1 MFARNLS
8 LRAFVGRVLRRFVEE
23 RFDQISASLAFTTL
37 LSLVPLVAIV
47 LGLMSLLPVFYGMV
61 EQLDHFALRG
71 LLPKHYAGMIIAY
84 VLEFSQKAANVTL
97 VGLLVLVATVFLLL
111 QTIERAFNHV
121 WRVTENRPWWRRLRL
136 YAAVLVLWPLA
147 VTCVITTISY
157 AVTMSLGLVEEQPW
171 LRGMLF
177 KASGLLVATVF
188 FAGLY
193 FWVPNARVAA
203 RDAFRAGLFA
213 AFGFLLMR
221 NAFEF
226 YLLSFPSFTLVYGAF
241 ATVPIFLV
249 WLYLS
254 WVIVLLGALVAAT
267 LPELWSDRRG
277 SPEDP
282 GQEERLPDSIE

>member
-8 LRAFVGRVLRRFVEE
+8 LRAFVGRVSRRFVEE

-177 KASGLLVATVF
+177 KASGMLPAISLVEICSTRS
-188 FAGLY
+188 AGWPTSASSALK
-193 FWVPNARVAA
+193 FGCRSRRVTDTPLTMTAA
-203 RDAFRAGLFA
+203 LA
-213 AFGFLLMR
+213 
-221 NAFEF
+221 
-226 YLLSFPSFTLVYGAF
+226 PT
-241 ATVPIFLV
+241 PC
-249 WLYLS
+249 
-254 WVIVLLGALVAAT
+254 
-267 LPELWSDRRG
+267 
-277 SPEDP
+277 
-282 GQEERLPDSIE
+282 ERLSRM